1 MRQPPGKLRAGGG
14 QQKGLRKSD
23 LEAERRCFPR
33 FLFLM
38 RVYNLCM
45 KYMMTTIPPPQFA
58 HLSAHP
64 DRPPPT
70 QFAHL
75 SAHPDRP
82 RRKQRLSTSRWDFR
96 KTLFRREPP
105 SHPQLRL
112 TPEGCQGKLR
122 AGGGQQKKLR
132 KSDLEAERRCFP
144 RFLTHPPGGGRPH
157 GPCAGLLQPRGVTAN
172 SN

>member
-64 DRPPPT
+64 DRP
-70 QFAHL
+70 
-75 SAHPDRP
+75 
-82 RRKQRLSTSRWDFR
+82 RRKQRLSASRWDFR

-122 AGGGQQKKLR
+122 AGGGQQKGLR

-144 RFLTHPPGGGRPH
+144 RFLTPPPGGGG
-157 GPCAGLLQPRGVTAN
+157 GPMAPARDCCSPEV
-172 SN
+172 